1 MTHKSLF
8 KEVAQHF
15 VQRGQMPEPLTRPTL
30 QADASEHARG
40 FVSGARQMSASP
52 FVDSVSSDGRGLPRD
67 QA

>member
-8 KEVAQHF
+8 KEAAQHF

-40 FVSGARQMSASP
+40 LVSGARQMSASP
-52 FVDSVSSDGRGLPRD
+52 FVDSVPSDAMALPRE